1 MVIATDVPANV
12 KLRITLIPEVFNAYS
27 AQALESGQEIEE
39 IIEQRLT
46 QCVEQSTYSGRVL
59 AVDPE
64 SRQLLETACGR
75 NFQTGADLANYIAK
89 SFELAIGKMRVPLRP
104 ELLRRLRTR
113 SIRREFGEYLRD
125 TIVRQLEHVVGLR

>member
-27 AQALESGQEIEE
+27 AQAREPGQEIEE
-39 IIEQRLT
+39 IM
-46 QCVEQSTYSGRVL
+46 EQSTYSGRVL

>member
-27 AQALESGQEIEE
+27 AQARESGQEIEE

-64 SRQLLETACGR
+64 SRQLL
-75 NFQTGADLANYIAK
+75 
-89 SFELAIGKMRVPLRP
+89 
-104 ELLRRLRTR
+104 
-113 SIRREFGEYLRD
+113 
-125 TIVRQLEHVVGLR
+125 